1 MYKSGAGS
9 EPGPQSDPE
18 SRLITF
24 GPSQDRK
31 ERAAVDRDSGQEGAT
46 RGSGGVG
53 PGIWASYSGSGCP
66 RFFENPF
73 RTFLRPIQDHFSEN
87 LRPINNVPISK

>member
-24 GPSQDRK
+24 APSQDRK
-31 ERAAVDRDSGQEGAT
+31 ERAAVDRDSGQEGVWT
-46 RGSGGVG
+46 GGARDLG
-53 PGIWASYSGSGCP
+53 KLFS
-66 RFFENPF
+66 F
-73 RTFLRPIQDHFSEN
+73 R
-87 LRPINNVPISK
+87 VPTLF